1 MNLMLYVIF
10 ICVTFGLVVRHLTG
24 RQTVAIAILAGVM
37 TAIYFFSGQAM

>member
-10 ICVTFGLVVRHLTG
+10 ICVTFGLLVRHFSG
-24 RQTVAIAILAGVM
+24 RQTVAIAVLATVM